1 MRMHKMRFTV
11 WLVLVLTT
19 LGVIGVTSMPIAK
32 EIKLGLDLKGGF
44 EILYIAE
51 PLVAG
56 QPVTPEALL
65 ETARNLQQRIDALG
79 TSEPEITPEGKDRIR
94 AKIAGVSNE
103 KELRELLKRPSEL
116 SFRGPDGKKEMIGSD
131 FSPGAA
137 RVEYNQ
143 TGQPFISLQVKDA
156 KKFAEVT
163 ARLIDQPLAIYLDEE
178 ELSAPYVRS
187 VISNGTAS
195 IEGSYT
201 FDEAKKLADVIN
213 LGALPLKL
221 TEKYTQSVGA
231 TLGLKSLETTVYA
244 GVVGAGLVLLF
255 MLFFY
260 RIPGIISIVCLLTYT
275 WLLLL
280 AFQLMGVTLTLPG
293 IAAFVLGIGMAVDA
307 NIITYERIKDELRSG
322 KSIASSLRAGAK
334 NSFRT
339 IMDANVTT
347 IIAAAVVLFIGS
359 SAVRGFGVILI
370 ASIVASILTNVFFSR
385 LLLSMLV
392 KSNVL
397 NKVSYF
403 GVKEGDI
410 RAL

>member
-1 MRMHKMRFTV
+1 
-11 WLVLVLTT
+11 
-19 LGVIGVTSMPIAK
+19 
-32 EIKLGLDLKGGF
+32 
-44 EILYIAE
+44 
-51 PLVAG
+51 
-56 QPVTPEALL
+56 
-65 ETARNLQQRIDALG
+65 
-79 TSEPEITPEGKDRIR
+79 
-94 AKIAGVSNE
+94 
-103 KELRELLKRPSEL
+103 
-116 SFRGPDGKKEMIGSD
+116 
-131 FSPGAA
+131 
-137 RVEYNQ
+137 
-143 TGQPFISLQVKDA
+143 
-156 KKFAEVT
+156 
-163 ARLIDQPLAIYLDEE
+163 
-178 ELSAPYVRS
+178 
-187 VISNGTAS
+187 
-195 IEGSYT
+195 
-201 FDEAKKLADVIN
+201 
-213 LGALPLKL
+213 
-221 TEKYTQSVGA
+221 
-231 TLGLKSLETTVYA
+231 VYA
-244 GVVGAGLVLLF
+244 GGIGSGVVLLF

-260 RIPGIISIVCLLTYT
+260 RIPGLISIVCLLTYT

-370 ASIVASILTNVFFSR
+370 ASIVASIITNVFFSR

-397 NKVSYF
+397 NKVTYF